1 MDVQL
6 RAELQRA
13 CEALP
18 LFPLPGVVFLPATLL
33 PLHVFEPRYRKLV
46 KDCLEADSI
55 FAVPQLREGWQS
67 DYDGRPAIHDVVGVG
82 RVVRSQAL
90 SDGRYNLLVLGVARA
105 RVLDELPSD
114 EPYRLARARL
124 LSDAFGAGQEE
135 RLRVAADQLRLVA
148 GQIMTL
154 HPSLSQ
160 DLGRVLNG
168 AEDNVQL
175 TYMLGHL
182 ALRESDERQSFL
194 ETEDPV
200 ARAERVMEGLIS
212 LLGLEQGIEA

>member
-46 KDCLEADSI
+46 KDCLEGDSL

-67 DYDGRPAIHDVVGVG
+67 DYDGRPPVHEVVGIG

-90 SDGRYNLLVLGVARA
+90 PDGRYNLLVLGVARA
-105 RVLDELPSD
+105 RIQDELPSD

-124 LSDAFGAGQEE
+124 LTDELGRGQEE
-135 RLRVAADQLRLVA
+135 RLRASMDQIRLVA

-160 DLGRVLNG
+160 DLGRVLGG

-175 TYMLGHL
+175 TYMLGHI
-182 ALRESDERQSFL
+182 ALREPDERQRFL
-194 ETEDPV
+194 ETEDPI
-200 ARAERVMEGLIS
+200 ARADRVMEGLVS